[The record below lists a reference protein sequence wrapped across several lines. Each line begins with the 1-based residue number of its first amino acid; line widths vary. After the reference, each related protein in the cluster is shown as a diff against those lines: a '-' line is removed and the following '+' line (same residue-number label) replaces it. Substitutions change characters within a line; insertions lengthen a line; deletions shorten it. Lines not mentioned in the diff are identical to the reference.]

1 MRRSLRAKWMMQTLV
16 ENRGEILLLQRS
28 IRAAL
33 SRWATKE
40 EVAKCDKEQVIA
52 PHALSVL
59 SPAEGEAEHVEERM
73 FITQSAVNR
82 CLEIEFSVNPRLL
95 QYFVCLGE
103 RSVVKKMKEV
113 EPVEVYK
120 CIDREDVYGYYVCEG
135 DNAYAI
141 V

>member
-59 SPAEGEAEHVEERM
+59 SPAEGEAEHVEER
-73 FITQSAVNR
+73 
-82 CLEIEFSVNPRLL
+82 
-95 QYFVCLGE
+95 
-103 RSVVKKMKEV
+103 
-113 EPVEVYK
+113 
-120 CIDREDVYGYYVCEG
+120 
-135 DNAYAI
+135 NASRKAR
-141 V
+141 